1 MKFNYNPIF
10 FVTIKFKRWFY
21 LAFLRHAF
29 GRGKHTE
36 TDFPKRRR
44 ASLFQKNRAVS
55 PSCPRAPARSVK
67 PLIFVVV
74 RSAAR
79 SQFPADTSGSKFVGD
94 RSDTTSRTVN
104 EGVQL
109 LRAVGRWHPLLLLG
123 GADCN
128 MQRLQLDEESVAL
141 AVLPVREKRD
151 NAMERIGRA
160 GKSKNWEERKGR
172 RTSVCTTVEWDQLIT
187 CYLIFWGIRSEVVS
201 ETEWRT
207 REKASKLTCGLSV

>member
-1 MKFNYNPIF
+1 
-10 FVTIKFKRWFY
+10 
-21 LAFLRHAF
+21 LLRSNFQTLILSRFSPSRVRPRQTH
-29 GRGKHTE
+29 GDR
-36 TDFPKRRR
+36 FPKTQKSVAFPKKSSRISFLPPSAVRP
-44 ASLFQKNRAVS
+44 ASGPPLR
-55 PSCPRAPARSVK
+55 ARSVK

-141 AVLPVREKRD
+141 VVLPVREKRD

-160 GKSKNWEERKGR
+160 GKSKN
-172 RTSVCTTVEWDQLIT
+172 
-187 CYLIFWGIRSEVVS
+187 
-201 ETEWRT
+201 
-207 REKASKLTCGLSV
+207 